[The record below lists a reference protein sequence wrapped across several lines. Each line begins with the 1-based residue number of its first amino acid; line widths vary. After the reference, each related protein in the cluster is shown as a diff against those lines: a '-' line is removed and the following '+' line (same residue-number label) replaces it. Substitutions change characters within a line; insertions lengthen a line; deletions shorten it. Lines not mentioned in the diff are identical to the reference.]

1 MCLRAYALSFM
12 ASVMRWAS
20 SSARKPSAPVTPGAD
35 LLLLDLLRLR
45 ESGDPIARQSE
56 HGPFLHRLCPERAI
70 KLDRRFIPIEH
81 SPFHPAA
88 AALQRN
94 LGKIDKQCAAITF
107 SASLWLDEQ
116 VFEIKARSPE
126 PRGKVVK
133 ENCEANRRF
142 SLKRKKNFRSWSF
155 PK

>member
-1 MCLRAYALSFM
+1 MRNPRSLSRVQSFFPRQRGFGLR
-12 ASVMRWAS
+12 
-20 SSARKPSAPVTPGAD
+20 K
-35 LLLLDLLRLR
+35 LR
-45 ESGDPIARQSE
+45 DPITRQPE
-56 HGPFLHRLCPERAI
+56 YGPFLHRFCAQSAI
-70 KLDRRFIPIEH
+70 KLDRRFVPIEH

-116 VFEIKARSPE
+116 VFEIKARSRE

-155 PK
+155 PN